1 MIQFRMKCAISHPL
15 ICICFQRWKFIFNQT
30 FCVSILYSAVLRLFQ
45 AILIFTRLQTN
56 FILRHVDYNW
66 KSNTM
71 QNIAKYYCQTHICT
85 KKWEKRKVF
94 PFSSKTFRN
103 NAFKTDNKTIQAHL
117 STLVVRYFEKL
128 CKIIIL
134 IFSGL
139 STRNCVEFSLSVY
152 FASYNKYILY
162 ENYFT
167 LYAGTAYIPR

>member
-71 QNIAKYYCQTHICT
+71 QNMAKYYCQTHICT
-85 KKWEKRKVF
+85 KKCFRFHRKLFAITHLKPTIKLYKHIYQLSLFAISKNFVKLLFWYF
-94 PFSSKTFRN
+94 PGFRHEI
-103 NAFKTDNKTIQAHL
+103 A
-117 STLVVRYFEKL
+117 
-128 CKIIIL
+128 
-134 IFSGL
+134 
-139 STRNCVEFSLSVY
+139 
-152 FASYNKYILY
+152 
-162 ENYFT
+162 
-167 LYAGTAYIPR
+167 